1 MSDQET
7 FISHL
12 IELRSRLVR
21 AVAVVL
27 AIFVVLFIWPGSGR
41 IYDALALPL
50 MRALPE
56 GATMIAIGVIT
67 PFMVPVRSEEH
78 TSELQSRLHL
88 VCRLLLEK
96 KKTKY

>member
-56 GATMIAIGVIT
+56 GASMIAIGVVT
-67 PFMVPVRSEEH
+67 PFMVPVKASALVAFLMGL
-78 TSELQSRLHL
+78 SYRLYPAWA
-88 VCRLLLEK
+88 VVGPG
-96 KKTKY
+96 

>member
-1 MSDQET
+1 MSDQES

-12 IELRSRLVR
+12 IELRQRLIR

-27 AIFVVLFIWPGSGR
+27 AIFVALFVWPGSGP

-56 GATMIAIGVIT
+56 GASMIAIGVGCT
-67 PFMVPVRSEEH
+67 AA
-78 TSELQSRLHL
+78 
-88 VCRLLLEK
+88 
-96 KKTKY
+96 

>member
-27 AIFVVLFIWPGSGR
+27 AIFVVLLIWPGSGR

-50 MRALPE
+50 MRALSE
-56 GATMIAIGVIT
+56 GASMIAICGGT
-67 PFMVPVRSEEH
+67 ASMVPVKVTALVACMIAM
-78 TSELQSRLHL
+78 TSVRYQACAVVVPGLS
-88 VCRLLLEK
+88 
-96 KKTKY
+96 